1 MSCLTNFNNDL
12 LWITIILSIL
22 FLALYLYQKKNSTN
36 DFVRD
41 FTNAASVSLILLFI
55 IFVGYHC
62 FPSEDSLFSKL
73 VSGEVIVGVTVAFPT
88 FYTWY
93 RRDKKEKAD
102 SEAHQEEQKKIQKER
117 YKYQKY
123 TEIKSDYLTWNKN
136 FSIDNMSQILTIV
149 NLEQIIERVEE
160 FYKISENK
168 EMHPIDFTSLFI
180 MIQEYFKE
188 WSKSNKYKE
197 SSDGNKINSIY
208 DSWRKLNNKI
218 ISNMS
223 NVPDHAKNAED
234 VYALDFCKNSSIFRE
249 YTRSSKFYGCKF
261 KPENFDDFLS
271 NDGFYEFYDT
281 FMESKLTP
289 DDLSEI
295 GDDVKLER
303 YFYEDD
309 FGNIL
314 LSTTEQKDEKPKNE
328 KQDNSSQDMPDEEQG
343 SEGITSTNNEEGT
356 LEQSKLERS
365 LRYNSIYENR
375 DLSDLGAINK
385 YIECQQSIKVT
396 LNDHKSNIKQQIFDA
411 LKKLGKTEFDM
422 MTEGNSFV
430 SRSKN
435 YIPDM
440 KEKGEKNWAWY
451 SWNVLTKMKTED
463 KNIKFYIFAVQTS
476 DRAFECIVIKEEK
489 LGELLEQKK
498 KSMTKDSRY
507 FFYFAKEK

>member
-1 MSCLTNFNNDL
+1 MSCLTDFNNDL
-12 LWITIILSIL
+12 LWITIIFSIL

-41 FTNAASVSLILLFI
+41 FTNAASVSLTFLLI

-93 RRDKKEKAD
+93 RRDKKETAD

-180 MIQEYFKE
+180 MIQEILKE

-197 SSDGNKINSIY
+197 SSDRNKINSIY

-223 NVPDHAKNAED
+223 NVPDHAKNAEE
-234 VYALDFCKNSSIFRE
+234 VYALDFSKNSSIFRE

-261 KPENFDDFLS
+261 KPENFDDYLS

-281 FMESKLTP
+281 FMERKLYSYELSK
-289 DDLSEI
+289 I

-314 LSTTEQKDEKPKNE
+314 LSTTEQKDV
-328 KQDNSSQDMPDEEQG
+328 KQDNSSQEKPDEEQG
-343 SEGITSTNNEEGT
+343 SEGITPATNEVEP
-356 LEQSKLERS
+356 LEQS
-365 LRYNSIYENR
+365 NSELSSREIPIYENR
-375 DLSDLGAINK
+375 DLSDFGEINK
-385 YIECQQSIKVT
+385 FVECQQSIKVT
-396 LNDHKSNIKQQIFDA
+396 INDDKSSIKQQIFDA
-411 LKKLGKTEFDM
+411 LKRLEKTEFDT
-422 MTEGNSFV
+422 MTKDNSFV
-430 SRSKN
+430 SKSKN
-435 YIPDM
+435 FIPDM
-440 KEKGEKNWAWY
+440 KKKDKKKWDWY
-451 SWNVLTKMKTED
+451 SWNVLTEMKIKDE
-463 KNIKFYIFAVQTS
+463 KIKFFIFAVDTS
-476 DRAFECIVIKEEK
+476 DIDSDKNFECIVIKKEN
-489 LGELLEQKK
+489 LSELLKL

>member
-180 MIQEYFKE
+180 MIQEILKE
-188 WSKSNKYKE
+188 WSKSNKYEE
-197 SSDGNKINSIY
+197 SSDRNKINSIY

-234 VYALDFCKNSSIFRE
+234 VYALDFSKNSSIFRE

-261 KPENFDDFLS
+261 KPENFIEFLE

-289 DDLSEI
+289 DVLSKI
-295 GDDVKLER
+295 GDDVKLES
-303 YFYEDD
+303 YFYEDGY
-309 FGNIL
+309 GNVC
-314 LSTTEQKDEKPKNE
+314 LSITEQKDEKPKNE

-356 LEQSKLERS
+356 LEQFKLERS

-375 DLSDLGAINK
+375 DLSDFGEINEF
-385 YIECQQSIKVT
+385 IECQQSIKVT
-396 LNDHKSNIKQQIFDA
+396 LDDHKSSIKQQIFDA
-411 LKKLGKTEFDM
+411 LKRLEKTEFDE

-440 KEKGEKNWAWY
+440 KEKGEKKWAWH

-476 DRAFECIVIKEEK
+476 DRAFECIVIKKKK
-489 LGELLEQKK
+489 LGELLEQKN
-498 KSMTKDSRY
+498 MTKDSRY

>member
-1 MSCLTNFNNDL
+1 
-12 LWITIILSIL
+12 
-22 FLALYLYQKKNSTN
+22 
-36 DFVRD
+36 
-41 FTNAASVSLILLFI
+41 
-55 IFVGYHC
+55 
-62 FPSEDSLFSKL
+62 
-73 VSGEVIVGVTVAFPT
+73 
-88 FYTWY
+88 
-93 RRDKKEKAD
+93 
-102 SEAHQEEQKKIQKER
+102 
-117 YKYQKY
+117 
-123 TEIKSDYLTWNKN
+123 
-136 FSIDNMSQILTIV
+136 
-149 NLEQIIERVEE
+149 
-160 FYKISENK
+160 
-168 EMHPIDFTSLFI
+168 
-180 MIQEYFKE
+180 MIQEILKE

-197 SSDGNKINSIY
+197 SSDRNKINSIY

-249 YTRSSKFYGCKF
+249 YTRSSRFYGCKF

-314 LSTTEQKDEKPKNE
+314 LSTTEQKDEEKDSKGIKPT
-328 KQDNSSQDMPDEEQG
+328 
-343 SEGITSTNNEEGT
+343 INEEGT
-356 LEQSKLERS
+356 LEQSKLECS
-365 LRYNSIYENR
+365 LRDNLIYENR
-375 DLSDLGAINK
+375 DLSDFGEINEF
-385 YIECQQSIKVT
+385 IECQQSIKVT

-440 KEKGEKNWAWY
+440 KEKGEKKWAWH

-463 KNIKFYIFAVQTS
+463 KDIKFYIFAVQTS
-476 DRAFECIVIKEEK
+476 DRAFECIVIKKEK
-489 LGELLEQKK
+489 LGELLEQ

>member
-36 DFVRD
+36 DFLRD

-180 MIQEYFKE
+180 MIQEILKE

-197 SSDGNKINSIY
+197 SSDRNKINSIY

-223 NVPDHAKNAED
+223 NVPDHAKNTED

-249 YTRSSKFYGCKF
+249 YTRSSRFYGCKF

-314 LSTTEQKDEKPKNE
+314 LSTTEQKDEEKDSKGIKPT
-328 KQDNSSQDMPDEEQG
+328 
-343 SEGITSTNNEEGT
+343 INEEGT
-356 LEQSKLERS
+356 LEQSKLECS
-365 LRYNSIYENR
+365 LRDNLIYENR
-375 DLSDLGAINK
+375 DLSDFGEINEF
-385 YIECQQSIKVT
+385 IECQQSIKVT

-440 KEKGEKNWAWY
+440 KEKGEKKWAWH

-463 KNIKFYIFAVQTS
+463 KDIKFYIFAVQTS
-476 DRAFECIVIKEEK
+476 DRAFECIVIKKEK
-489 LGELLEQKK
+489 LGELLEQ

>member
-1 MSCLTNFNNDL
+1 
-12 LWITIILSIL
+12 
-22 FLALYLYQKKNSTN
+22 
-36 DFVRD
+36 
-41 FTNAASVSLILLFI
+41 
-55 IFVGYHC
+55 
-62 FPSEDSLFSKL
+62 
-73 VSGEVIVGVTVAFPT
+73 
-88 FYTWY
+88 
-93 RRDKKEKAD
+93 
-102 SEAHQEEQKKIQKER
+102 
-117 YKYQKY
+117 
-123 TEIKSDYLTWNKN
+123 
-136 FSIDNMSQILTIV
+136 
-149 NLEQIIERVEE
+149 
-160 FYKISENK
+160 
-168 EMHPIDFTSLFI
+168 
-180 MIQEYFKE
+180 
-188 WSKSNKYKE
+188 
-197 SSDGNKINSIY
+197 
-208 DSWRKLNNKI
+208 
-218 ISNMS
+218 MS

-375 DLSDLGAINK
+375 DLSDLGTINK

-440 KEKGEKNWAWY
+440 KEKGEKKWAWY

-489 LGELLEQKK
+489 LGELLEQK
-498 KSMTKDSRY
+498 SMTKDSRY

>member
-36 DFVRD
+36 DFLRD

-168 EMHPIDFTSLFI
+168 EMHPIDFTYLFI
-180 MIQEYFKE
+180 MIQEILKE

-197 SSDGNKINSIY
+197 SSDRNKINSIY

-249 YTRSSKFYGCKF
+249 YTRSSRFYGCKF

-314 LSTTEQKDEKPKNE
+314 LSTTEQKDEEKDSKGIKPT
-328 KQDNSSQDMPDEEQG
+328 
-343 SEGITSTNNEEGT
+343 INEEGT
-356 LEQSKLERS
+356 LEQSKLECS
-365 LRYNSIYENR
+365 LRDNLIYENR
-375 DLSDLGAINK
+375 DLSDFGEINEF
-385 YIECQQSIKVT
+385 IECQQSIKVT

-440 KEKGEKNWAWY
+440 KEKGEKKWAWH

-463 KNIKFYIFAVQTS
+463 KDIKFYIFAVQTS
-476 DRAFECIVIKEEK
+476 DRAFECIVIKKEK
-489 LGELLEQKK
+489 LGELLEQ